1 MMDFDTFLDAT
12 RATLIPGTLPTMNLS
27 IRSHPSSGICVFPY
41 VISVSDYHSCK
52 EKTIK
57 LLSCFY
63 GCHIPQE
70 KLSPLFWQSTSKK
83 KKKTKPPGFSFS
95 SIPLKNLKLH
105 LSLSLQHSRL
115 KMCGYYFFFA
125 EYQLVICL

>member
-1 MMDFDTFLDAT
+1 MMDFDTFFNAT

-83 KKKTKPPGFSFS
+83 KKKQS
-95 SIPLKNLKLH
+95 H
-105 LSLSLQHSRL
+105 QDSRL
-115 KMCGYYFFFA
+115 AAFP
-125 EYQLVICL
+125 